1 MNTREKKR
9 CTERSGREWDDL
21 YICVSHSFGYLPG
34 DEDAKFDGENTGHI
48 LEFVIHLLPPPSMVR
63 APIPGAAKQRQCI
76 CGCNTTSVK
85 TMNKHMKEHSRH
97 LNIKTTWLASMTAVF
112 HSRKQGPPAADK
124 APATEMDVDEVV
136 LPPEPD
142 SQVCGSEA
150 ITQEPAA
157 PHDGNET
164 DETGGSDSDNRMEGS
179 LVDSDSGDEFES
191 EEESVDGID
200 EAKEDRGTLEFELRA
215 AEAGSVL
222 HCTQR
227 LEE

>member
-1 MNTREKKR
+1 
-9 CTERSGREWDDL
+9 
-21 YICVSHSFGYLPG
+21 
-34 DEDAKFDGENTGHI
+34 
-48 LEFVIHLLPPPSMVR
+48 
-63 APIPGAAKQRQCI
+63 
-76 CGCNTTSVK
+76 
-85 TMNKHMKEHSRH
+85 
-97 LNIKTTWLASMTAVF
+97 
-112 HSRKQGPPAADK
+112 
-124 APATEMDVDEVV
+124 MDVDEVV

-142 SQVCGSEA
+142 SQVCGSEV
-150 ITQEPAA
+150 ITREPAA

-222 HCTQR
+222 HRTRR